1 MSRIC
6 QLFSGSSGNSTYI
19 ESNNRGILVDAGK
32 NAKQIEIALNLN
44 DIDPKKIEAIFIT
57 HEHSDHV
64 SGLRVFASRYHLKVY
79 TSAGTLNSLEEKG
92 ILNNKFDVEAID
104 EQGIEMANMMIR
116 PFRTSHDCAE
126 SFGYVI
132 ETTNDKKVSIAT
144 DLGVI
149 SNEVLEKL
157 KGSDLIVIESN
168 HDIRM
173 LENGFYPYYLKRRIL
188 SNEGHLSNDDC
199 ASVLPYLVKTG
210 TTKFVLAHLSRENN
224 MPELAYQTAMS
235 KLNENNMKQGKDFES
250 LSIANRDAVK
260 KNSIFF

>member
-104 EQGIEMANMMIR
+104 EQGIEIANMMIR

-132 ETTNDKKVSIAT
+132 ETTNDKKVSIVT

-149 SNEVLEKL
+149 SNEILEKL
-157 KGSDLIVIESN
+157 KGSDLI
-168 HDIRM
+168 R
-173 LENGFYPYYLKRRIL
+173 
-188 SNEGHLSNDDC
+188 NDH
-199 ASVLPYLVKTG
+199 
-210 TTKFVLAHLSRENN
+210 AHS
-224 MPELAYQTAMS
+224 
-235 KLNENNMKQGKDFES
+235 
-250 LSIANRDAVK
+250 
-260 KNSIFF
+260 